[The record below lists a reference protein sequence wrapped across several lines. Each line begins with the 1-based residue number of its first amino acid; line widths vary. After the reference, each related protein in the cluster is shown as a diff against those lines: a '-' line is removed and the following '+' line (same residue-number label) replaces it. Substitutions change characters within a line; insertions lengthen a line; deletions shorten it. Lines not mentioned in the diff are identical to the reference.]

1 MSALVIGHID
11 GVVVSISPARA
22 GVAVGVEVEVEV
34 EVDVEAGAEVEV
46 VESPICGLVA
56 VATVVTAVG
65 VEGGAFGFL
74 SNCR

>member
-1 MSALVIGHID
+1 M
-11 GVVVSISPARA
+11 SISPARA

-34 EVDVEAGAEVEV
+34 DVEAGAEAEV

-65 VEGGAFGFL
+65 VEGEAFGFL